1 MAGPGGCAGRTR
13 SCRLL
18 SLSRTQSAQIPSSS
32 RRCLC
37 VSLGA
42 PHSTRLAALFVT
54 SLECPALA
62 SNEVNCVRYLRSRS
76 CTAHS
81 CFLLLT
87 LSLSSLSAC
96 NTLMCNVALPPAT
109 RRDSTSATNWPDT
122 KPLRAHSACGTY
134 FTSSRL
140 VSSRFSVQ
148 LCFIA
153 TRCSRHVCCQ
163 RRRRQRLAT
172 FAATGNRF
180 ARSSNM
186 SNNTATADSIDEG
199 WKGLSV
205 KMASG
210 E

>member
-62 SNEVNCVRYLRSRS
+62 SNEVNCVRYLRSHS

-81 CFLLLT
+81 CSPP
-87 LSLSSLSAC
+87 LSLSSLYAC
-96 NTLMCNVALPPAT
+96 HTLMCNVALPPAT

-140 VSSRFSVQ
+140 VSFLGSAVFHCHTLQSARVLPTPTPTTLSNICCHWQ
-148 LCFIA
+148 Q
-153 TRCSRHVCCQ
+153 VCAFQ
-163 RRRRQRLAT
+163 QHEQQH
-172 FAATGNRF
+172 
-180 ARSSNM
+180 SN
-186 SNNTATADSIDEG
+186 S
-199 WKGLSV
+199 
-205 KMASG
+205 
-210 E
+210 

>member
-18 SLSRTQSAQIPSSS
+18 SLSRTQSAQIPSRS

-81 CFLLLT
+81 CSPP
-87 LSLSSLSAC
+87 LSLSLFSL
-96 NTLMCNVALPPAT
+96 PAT
-109 RRDSTSATNWPDT
+109 HSCATLHCHPQLDAT
-122 KPLRAHSACGTY
+122 RLRPRTGQTRSLFAPTRFVERISL
-134 FTSSRL
+134 RL

-163 RRRRQRLAT
+163 RRRRRRQRLAT